1 MAKKTRQ
8 ILRRIRNVRHV
19 RQITHAMYTIAATQV
34 IQRKKALL
42 SARPFGERARE
53 ALGGL
58 WAFARA
64 QGVSHPLFEPGQGGK
79 VGALVLSSDRGLC
92 GRYNIEVNQAIRR
105 FAAEN
110 PGAEFMAVGEK
121 AVRFLHRRR
130 LPVVREF
137 VRAYER
143 PNTGFAGVILE
154 ELLARFPAEWRE
166 VHVIYV
172 RFLGELVQRVRVE
185 RLLPIE
191 VEPGRPGELIVEPE
205 LPRVLDRAARL
216 YLLGE
221 IYRVLAEAKA
231 SEHAMRRQAM
241 KAATDNADEL
251 LERLTL
257 LYNKAR
263 QQGIT
268 REILDI
274 MGGAEAL
281 REEE

>member
-19 RQITHAMYTIAATQV
+19 RQITHAMYTIASTQV
-34 IQRKKALL
+34 IQRKKAFL
-42 SARPFGERARE
+42 SARPFGKGARE
-53 ALGGL
+53 VLASL
-58 WAFARA
+58 WASARA
-64 QGVSHPLFEPGQGGK
+64 QGISHPLFAPGEGEK
-79 VGALVLSSDRGLC
+79 VGALVVSSDRGLC
-92 GRYNIEVNQAIRR
+92 GRYIMEINQAVAR
-105 FAAEN
+105 FAAEH
-110 PGAEFMAVGEK
+110 PGAEFVVVGEK
-121 AVRFLHRRR
+121 AVRFLRRKH
-130 LPVVREF
+130 LPAVREYI
-137 VRAYER
+137 RAFER
-143 PNTGFAGVILE
+143 PDLGFARVLRD
-154 ELLARFPAEWRE
+154 ELLSHFPREWRE
-166 VHVIYV
+166 TFVIYT

-191 VEPGRPGELIVEPE
+191 VGEAPPRELIVEPG
-205 LPRVLDRAARL
+205 LPALLGSAARV

-221 IYRVLAEAKA
+221 IYRILAEAKA

-241 KAATDNADEL
+241 KAATENADEL

>member
-19 RQITHAMYTIAATQV
+19 RQITHAMYTIASTQV
-34 IQRKKALL
+34 IQRKRALMA
-42 SARPFGERARE
+42 ARPFGEEARKTLATLLSVARAR
-53 ALGGL
+53 GI
-58 WAFARA
+58 
-64 QGVSHPLFEPGQGGK
+64 SHPLFEVGEGEA
-79 VGALVLSSDRGLC
+79 VGALIISSDRGLC
-92 GRYNIEVNQAIRR
+92 GRYNLEVNQAARR
-105 FAAEN
+105 FAEEY
-110 PGAEFMAVGEK
+110 PRAEFVAVGEK

-137 VRAYER
+137 VHAYER
-143 PNTGFAGVILE
+143 PNLDFAGVLLE
-154 ELLARFPAEWRE
+154 ELLSRFPAEWRE
-166 VHVIYV
+166 VHVIYT

-191 VEPGRPGELIVEPE
+191 VEAEAPGELIVEPE
-205 LPRVLDRAARL
+205 LPQVLNRAARL

-221 IYRVLAEAKA
+221 IYRVLAEAKT

-251 LERLTL
+251 LDKLTL

>member
-19 RQITHAMYTIAATQV
+19 RQITHAMYTIASTQV

-42 SARPFGERARE
+42 SARPFGERARDTL
-53 ALGGL
+53 ASI
-58 WAFARA
+58 WAAARA
-64 QGVSHPLFEPGQGGK
+64 QGISHPLFEPGGGDK
-79 VGALVLSSDRGLC
+79 VGVLVVSSDRGLC
-92 GRYNIEVNQAIRR
+92 GRYNVEINQAVTR
-105 FAAEN
+105 FAEEH
-110 PGAEFMAVGEK
+110 PGVAFLAVGEK
-121 AVRFLHRRR
+121 AVRFLRRR
-130 LPVVREF
+130 RFRIQREY

-143 PNTGFAGVILE
+143 PNLGFARLLLEDILGLFPG
-154 ELLARFPAEWRE
+154 ELRE
-166 VHVIYV
+166 VYVIYT
-172 RFLGELVQRVRVE
+172 RFIGELIQRVRIE
-185 RLLPIE
+185 KLLPIE
-191 VEPGRPGELIVEPE
+191 VEAAPVGELILEPE
-205 LPRVLDRAARL
+205 LPFVLEKAARI

-221 IYRVLAEAKA
+221 IYRLLAEAKA
-231 SEHAMRRQAM
+231 SEHTMRRQAM

-251 LERLTL
+251 LEKLTL

>member
-19 RQITHAMYTIAATQV
+19 RQITHAMYTIASTQV
-34 IQRKKALL
+34 IQRKKELL
-42 SARPFGERARE
+42 SARPFGEGFRE
-53 ALGGL
+53 TLASL
-58 WAFARA
+58 WAAARVR
-64 QGVSHPLFEPGQGGK
+64 GISHPLFGPGEGDK
-79 VGALVLSSDRGLC
+79 VGVLVVSSDRGLC
-92 GRYNIEVNQAIRR
+92 GRYIMEINLAVSR
-105 FAAEN
+105 FAAEH
-110 PGAEFMAVGEK
+110 PEAEFVVVGEK
-121 AVRFLHRRR
+121 TARYLRRRR
-130 LPVVREF
+130 LAVVREYI
-137 VRAYER
+137 RAYER
-143 PNTGFAGVILE
+143 PNLGFARTLRDEIL
-154 ELLARFPAEWRE
+154 AHFPSEWKE
-166 VHVIYV
+166 AFVIYT
-172 RFLGELVQRVRVE
+172 RFLGELVQRARVE

-191 VEPGRPGELIVEPE
+191 VEEIPPRELIVEPE
-205 LPRVLDRAARL
+205 LPALLDSAGRL

-221 IYRVLAEAKA
+221 IYRVLAEAKT

-251 LERLTL
+251 LEKLTL

>member
-19 RQITHAMYTIAATQV
+19 RQITHAMYTIASTQV
-34 IQRKKALL
+34 IQRKRALL
-42 SARPFGERARE
+42 SARPFGEVSGGVLG
-53 ALGGL
+53 ALL
-58 WAFARA
+58 SAARA
-64 QGVSHPLFEPGQGGK
+64 QGLSHPLFEPGQGEA
-79 VGALVLSSDRGLC
+79 VGALVISSDRGLC
-92 GRYNIEVNQAIRR
+92 GRYNIEVNQAARR
-105 FAAEN
+105 FAEEH
-110 PGAEFMAVGEK
+110 PGAEFFAVGEK
-121 AVRFLHRRR
+121 AVRFLRRR
-130 LPVVREF
+130 GLGIAREY

-143 PNTGFAGVILE
+143 PDPAFAARLLGDLLE
-154 ELLARFPAEWRE
+154 RFPEGLRE
-166 VHVIYV
+166 VYVIYT

-191 VEPGRPGELIVEPE
+191 VEETPARELIVEPG
-205 LPRVLDRAARL
+205 LPLVLDRAARL

-221 IYRVLAEAKA
+221 IYRILAEAKT

-251 LERLTL
+251 LEKLTL

>member
-19 RQITHAMYTIAATQV
+19 RQITHAMYTIASTQV

-42 SARPFGERARE
+42 SAQPFGEGARD
-53 ALGGL
+53 ALASI
-58 WAFARA
+58 WAAARA
-64 QGVSHPLFEPGQGGK
+64 QGISHPLFEPGGGDK
-79 VGALVLSSDRGLC
+79 VGVLVVSSDRGLC
-92 GRYNIEVNQAIRR
+92 GRYIIEVNQTAWR
-105 FAAEN
+105 FAEEH
-110 PGAEFMAVGEK
+110 PEAEFVAVGEK
-121 AVRFLHRRR
+121 TVRFLRRR
-130 LPVVREF
+130 RTEIAAEYT
-137 VRAYER
+137 RAYER
-143 PNTGFAGVILE
+143 PNLDFARTLRD
-154 ELLARFPAEWRE
+154 ELLGRFPSEWRE
-166 VHVIYV
+166 VHVIYT

-191 VEPGRPGELIVEPE
+191 VEEVPARELIVEPE
-205 LPRVLDRAARL
+205 LPELLEQAGKV

-221 IYRVLAEAKA
+221 IYRILAEAKT

-251 LERLTL
+251 LEKLTL

>member
-19 RQITHAMYTIAATQV
+19 RQITHAMYTIASTQV
-34 IQRKKALL
+34 ILRKKELL
-42 SARPFGERARE
+42 SSHPFGEGYAE
-53 ALGGL
+53 ALGVL
-58 WAFARA
+58 WGYARA
-64 QGVSHPLFEPGQGGK
+64 QGISHPLFEPGSGNK
-79 VGALVLSSDRGLC
+79 VGVLLVSSDRGLC
-92 GRYNIEVNQAIRR
+92 GRYVLELNQAALS
-105 FAAEN
+105 FAQ
-110 PGAEFMAVGEK
+110 GRDVEFVAVGEK
-121 AVRFLHRRR
+121 AVRFLRRKGLR
-130 LPVVREF
+130 VVGAH

-143 PNTGFAGVILE
+143 PDIGFAEALRDEI
-154 ELLARFPAEWRE
+154 LARFPAEWHE
-166 VHVIYV
+166 VHVIYTK
-172 RFLGELVQRVRVE
+172 FLGELIQRVRVE
-185 RLLPIE
+185 QLLPIGIEPKE
-191 VEPGRPGELIVEPE
+191 VGQLIAEPE
-205 LPRVLDRAARL
+205 LPRLLGEAGRL

-221 IYRVLAEAKA
+221 IYRVLAEAKT

-251 LERLTL
+251 LEKLTL
-257 LYNKAR
+257 LYYKAR

>member
-1 MAKKTRQ
+1 MAKRTRQ

-19 RQITHAMYTIAATQV
+19 RQITHAMYTIASTQV
-34 IQRKKALL
+34 IQRKKDLFA
-42 SARPFGERARE
+42 ARPFGERARGTLGRIW
-53 ALGGL
+53 AL
-58 WAFARA
+58 ARSR
-64 QGVSHPLFEPGQGGK
+64 GISHPLFEPGLGEK
-79 VGALVLSSDRGLC
+79 VGVVVVSSDRGLC
-92 GRYNIEVNQAIRR
+92 GRYNIELNQAAWR
-105 FAAEN
+105 FAREH
-110 PGAEFMAVGEK
+110 PEAEFVAVGEK
-121 AVRFLHRRR
+121 AARFLRRR
-130 LPVVREF
+130 KLPVAREF

-143 PNTGFAGVILE
+143 PSLDFARTLLE
-154 ELLARFPAEWRE
+154 ELLSRFPAEWRE
-166 VHVIYV
+166 VHVIYT

-185 RLLPIE
+185 RLLPIGVEE
-191 VEPGRPGELIVEPE
+191 VPPRELLLEPE
-205 LPRVLDRAARL
+205 LPGVLEQAARL
-216 YLLGE
+216 FLLGE
-221 IYRVLAEAKA
+221 IYRALAEAKA

>member
-19 RQITHAMYTIAATQV
+19 RQITHAMYTIASTQV

-42 SARPFGERARE
+42 SARPFGERARDTL
-53 ALGGL
+53 ASI
-58 WAFARA
+58 WAAARA
-64 QGVSHPLFEPGQGGK
+64 QGISHPLFEPGGGDK
-79 VGALVLSSDRGLC
+79 VGVLVVSSDRGLC
-92 GRYNIEVNQAIRR
+92 GRYIIEVNQTAWR
-105 FAAEN
+105 FAEEH
-110 PGAEFMAVGEK
+110 PEAEFVAVGEK
-121 AVRFLHRRR
+121 TVRFLRRR
-130 LPVVREF
+130 RTEIAAEYT
-137 VRAYER
+137 RAYER
-143 PNTGFAGVILE
+143 PNLDFARTLRAA
-154 ELLARFPAEWRE
+154 LLGRF
-166 VHVIYV
+166 HVIYT

-191 VEPGRPGELIVEPE
+191 VEEVPARELIVEPE
-205 LPRVLDRAARL
+205 LPELLEQAGKV

-221 IYRVLAEAKA
+221 IYRILAEAKT

-251 LERLTL
+251 LEKLTL